1 MSVSSTVER
10 AVARALLW
18 GGVFSV
24 SIMLGGLALYAV
36 QGHPHARDAVRVM
49 HNRQAG
55 RAVDVFTSLSDVRRA
70 LGQRPVD
77 ALAVA
82 TLGLLALLATPMV
95 GVAVAVA
102 SFWRQG
108 DRQYALIAAA
118 VLAMLLVSLA
128 LATGT

>member
-95 GVAVAVA
+95 GVAVA

-118 VLAMLLVSLA
+118 VLAML
-128 LATGT
+128 GW